1 VGNLKDE
8 TTISQEQETS
18 HIADPEFNHDYDL
31 IRAYAEQMNGEVEAR
46 EE

>member
-1 VGNLKDE
+1 MKEE
-8 TTISQEQETS
+8 TTIPQEQETS
-18 HIADPEFNHDYDL
+18 RIAEPEFNHDYDL

>member
-18 HIADPEFNHDYDL
+18 RIAEPEFNHDYDL